1 MRPDK
6 SFLPLRIGFV
16 HAFPMPISEILRLVL
31 LSAIWGGSF
40 LFLRI
45 ATPDFGPF
53 PVVWLRVT
61 LAAMCLSPVLFRHE
75 NRQCLRSSGPGM
87 LVMALLGA
95 AIPFSLLS
103 YATLTLETG
112 TTAVINAL
120 TPVFTMLVTLAW
132 VRQAPSRWQ
141 ILGLAAGL
149 TGILILTWDQLSF
162 QKGGGGWAVAAALL
176 ATICY
181 SVATNFLKIRMARA
195 TAQAVTFGS
204 MAGASLLLAP
214 LALLAWPAQ
223 PASAGSW
230 IAVILLAVLCTAL
243 AYLIFYRLMTR
254 VSALAATS
262 VTFLV
267 PVFAFLWGWLV
278 LGESITLQ
286 TVIGMVIAM
295 SGTALTLGLWPRKRV
310 NNKEGSKPG

>member
-1 MRPDK
+1 MEAQ
-6 SFLPLRIGFV
+6 SFKIRLV
-16 HAFPMPISEILRLVL
+16 SFPEILRLIF

-45 ATPDFGPF
+45 ATPEFGPF

-61 LAAMCLSPVLFRHE
+61 LAAVCLSPVLFRRE
-75 NRQCLRSSGPGM
+75 NRESLRSCGFGM

-103 YATLTLETG
+103 FATLTLETG

-120 TPVFTMLVTLAW
+120 TPVFTMLVTLGWA
-132 VRQAPSRWQ
+132 RQPPTRWQ
-141 ILGLAAGL
+141 VIGLLGGLA
-149 TGILILTWDQLSF
+149 GIVILTWDQLSF
-162 QKGGGGWAVAAALL
+162 RSGGGGQAVLAALL
-176 ATICY
+176 ATTCY
-181 SVATNFLKIRMARA
+181 AFATNFLKIRIPQA

-204 MAGASLLLAP
+204 MAGASFVLAP
-214 LALLAWPAQ
+214 LAFWTWPEKAV
-223 PASAGSW
+223 SATSW
-230 IAVILLAVLCTAL
+230 IAVILLAVVSTAL

-267 PVFAFLWGWLV
+267 PVFAFLWGGLA
-278 LGESITLQ
+278 LGESITVQ
-286 TVIGMVIAM
+286 TIIGMVVAM
-295 SGTALTLGLWPRKRV
+295 TGTALTLGLWPKV
-310 NNKEGSKPG
+310 THSDSIQGKGG